1 MDVQHLIPFVEA
13 FDRADDN
20 AVGVAATDTWLGDD
34 VSHLAEPFVEKFI
47 GQGKD
52 DWSVPRSQK
61 QWVLATQANCGQ
73 APEW

>member
-34 VSHLAEPFVEKFI
+34 VSHRAEPFVEKWI
-47 GQGKD
+47 GEGKD
-52 DWSVPRSQK
+52 DRSMPRLQK
-61 QWVLATQANCGQ
+61 RLGLATQVSERR